1 MRKVSE
7 KKRKHKANKQA
18 LTKPT
23 TSRRLRLQQKRKTQK
38 RWRLIIITTTKR
50 RTFCRRPP
58 SICLSSLLSS
68 SSSLLFSIKVFRE
81 PPSLYRVNVFVN
93 VVLMKTISLSLLNT
107 QKHTKRAN
115 RRTTTN
121 AFSSVFFAENRRRS
135 SRREEEACET
145 FEGIFGG
152 LDSLFPI
159 ENLHFWTRE

>member
-38 RWRLIIITTTKR
+38 RWRLILITTTKR

-68 SSSLLFSIKVFRE
+68 SSSLLFSIEVFRE
-81 PPSLYRVNVFVN
+81 PSLYRVNVFVN
-93 VVLMKTISLSLLNT
+93 VVLMKTISLSLSLLNT

-115 RRTTTN
+115 RRTTTD
-121 AFSSVFFAENRRRS
+121 AFSSVFFAENRRKKRKKRA
-135 SRREEEACET
+135 RR

>member
-38 RWRLIIITTTKR
+38 RWRLIIIITTKR

-81 PPSLYRVNVFVN
+81 PSLYRVNVFVN